1 MVEKKQTLCEPL
13 RLPLRPFALKKM
25 TSTNPSKPNLKV
37 VSDTPP
43 TPKTPPQETTQ
54 TPYQRI
60 LIIGVI
66 LIGLGLASQIP
77 VPTNIQAEGQL
88 EPLPD
93 SHQIIYAEIN
103 GVITEFSVKPNQ
115 QIEIGQ
121 SIAIISTEDLR
132 GEIANTQAQFDKAI
146 SEFKA
151 ESFQLKTINAKVNE
165 ASQREAALRRQVAED
180 SQEIAQLAAGSPPPE
195 IEKLKQDI
203 AALQNNINGWKSEI
217 NGDRDHLNILQQ
229 QINRAKPLL
238 KEGGIAMNQVDNMEI
253 QAINIKSEIDTK
265 QSKIK
270 EIESQIAG
278 KKQEIAAANK
288 QKHDELKIHQDQLAN
303 LVAEGKTATEELEAA
318 RKGVESRI
326 PLLNT
331 LKTELSRQQDTQQ
344 SNQLLRAKKSGII
357 VTQDFQKFVGKKMQG
372 GEPVLEIAD
381 LSKLRVILSVRQE
394 DSDIINKGAKVT
406 LHFKEPGLSNRS
418 ISIDQI
424 YRVMQP
430 DTSDPSQ
437 QKQVLNAT
445 AVIENTGNLL
455 LPGGKVYAQIE
466 GEKMP
471 IYQKV
476 RRELLKLFNVR
487 KYGIDT

>member
-1 MVEKKQTLCEPL
+1 
-13 RLPLRPFALKKM
+13 M

-37 VSDTPP
+37 VPDTPP
-43 TPKTPPQETTQ
+43 TTKTPPQETTQ

-60 LIIGVI
+60 LLIGVI
-66 LIGLGLASQIP
+66 LTALGLASQIP
-77 VPTNIQAEGQL
+77 IPTNIQAEGQL
-88 EPLPD
+88 EPLPK
-93 SHQIIYAEIN
+93 SHQIIYTEIP
-103 GVITEFSVKPNQ
+103 GAITEFSVEPNQ
-115 QIEIGQ
+115 QIKIGQ
-121 SIAIISTEDLR
+121 PIAIISTEDLR
-132 GEIANTQAQFDKAI
+132 GEIANTQSQFDKAI
-146 SEFKA
+146 SESES
-151 ESFQLKTINAKVNE
+151 ESFQVKTINAKVNE

-180 SQEIAQLAAGSPPPE
+180 SQEIVQIAAGSPPPE
-195 IEKLKQDI
+195 IEKINQDI
-203 AALQNNINGWKSEI
+203 AGLQSSINGLKSEI
-217 NGDRDHLNILQQ
+217 KAHQNNLTTRQN

-238 KEGGIAMNQVDNMEI
+238 AEGGIAMNQVDNMEI
-253 QAINIKSEIDTK
+253 QAITIKSEIETK

-278 KKQEIAAANK
+278 KKQEIAAATK
-288 QKHDELKIHQDQLAN
+288 QKRDELKIHQDQLAN

-331 LKTELSRQQDTQQ
+331 LKTELTRQENTQQ
-344 SNQLLRAKKSGII
+344 SNQILRAKTSGII
-357 VTQDFQKFVGKKMQG
+357 VTQDFRKLVGKKMQP
-372 GEPVLEIAD
+372 GEAVLEIAD
-381 LSKLRVILSVRQE
+381 LSQLRVILSVRQE
-394 DSDIINKGAKVT
+394 DSDMINKGEIINKKAKVT
-406 LHFKEPGLSNRS
+406 LHFKEPGLSSRS
-418 ISIDQI
+418 INIDRI
-424 YRVMQP
+424 YPVMQP
-430 DTSDPSQ
+430 DPSDPSQ
-437 QKQVLNAT
+437 QKQVLKAT